1 MTEDDM
7 QIIERIK
14 NFSHDQN
21 LPIEN
26 TLDKDNA
33 WISKNFEIDRRDT
46 SKLMKKYRDGIC
58 KEPFLTLN
66 TLSTLM
72 KNFGKIKGN
81 DGVLM
86 QGLATKIFCEK
97 FEEIQGITIEECISN
112 LKKLES
118 EVKFLH
124 VVDETSPMFICVNS
138 AQALE
143 NILSYL
149 YQQNN
154 DIQCDLVLS
163 EELCSNKFEILKQ
176 KINRSVKNHID
187 RNELYNDKLNLTYY
201 TSKKS
206 ILLNMIGLG
215 VETEN
220 KNCGYVYDET
230 ACYELSSWGQNFAYK
245 EYKNENNLVFLGTSQ
260 FLDAILDI
268 NVE

>member
-26 TLDKDNA
+26 TLYKDNG

-66 TLSTLM
+66 TLSILM

-81 DGVLM
+81 EGALM
-86 QGLATKIFCEK
+86 QGLATKIFSEK
-97 FEEIQGITIEECISN
+97 FEEFHGISIEGCISS
-112 LKKLES
+112 LKKLEY

-124 VVDETSPMFICVNS
+124 TEDNNPLFICVNS
-138 AQALE
+138 TQSLE

-149 YQQNN
+149 YQQNS

-163 EELCSNKFEILKQ
+163 EELCSKKFEILKQ
-176 KINRSVKNHID
+176 KIIKVIKNNID
-187 RNELYNDKLNLTYY
+187 NNGLYNDKLNLTYY

-220 KNCGYVYDET
+220 KKCGYVYDET
-230 ACYELSSWGQNFAYK
+230 VCYELSNWGQNFVYK
-245 EYKNENNLVFLGTSQ
+245 EYKDENNLVFLGTSQ